1 MQIRLRA
8 QITGLRDGQP
18 WPAAGVLVELPDDE
32 ALALCKAR
40 LADPVASE
48 RPVERAVP
56 PAAAVERRGRKR
68 STSR

>member
-1 MQIRLRA
+1 VKVRLRA
-8 QITGLRDGQP
+8 QITGLRDGRP
-18 WPAAGVLVELPDDE
+18 WPAVGTLLELPDDE
-32 ALALCKAR
+32 AAALCKAR

-56 PAAAVERRGRKR
+56 PARVERRGRTR